1 MSAIETL
8 PVGEHAVRFRIPH
21 AAPRAALLAWL
32 LEQPGVIDASLA
44 AEHALVV
51 FRDAPTPI
59 ELPVLTSTTSRE
71 VEEHVIRVIYDGED
85 LDDVARRAS
94 LTREEVIAHHTSRAL
109 EVAFL
114 GFCPG
119 FAYLVGLDDALAAIS
134 RRGTPRARVPANTV
148 AIAGGYCGIYPA
160 AMPGG
165 WHLLGLAL
173 DARLLDGEAPRLRVG
188 DRVRFV
194 AA

>member
-1 MSAIETL
+1 MSALETV
-8 PVGEHAVRFRIPH
+8 PVGEHAVRFLIP
-21 AAPRAALLAWL
+21 AGTQRAALLAWL
-32 LEQPGVIDASLA
+32 LDQPGVIDASLA

-51 FRDAPTPI
+51 FRDMPTPI
-59 ELPVLTSTTSRE
+59 ALPALTSTTSRE
-71 VEEHVIRVIYDGED
+71 SEEHVIRVIYDGED
-85 LDDVARRAS
+85 LDDVAQRAA
-94 LTREEVIAHHTSRAL
+94 LTRDELIAHHTARAL

-119 FAYLVGLDDALAAIS
+119 FAYLVGLDEALAAIS
-134 RRGTPRARVPANTV
+134 RHGTPRARVPANSV

-160 AMPGG
+160 ATPGG
-165 WHLLGLAL
+165 WRLLGRAL

-194 AA
+194 AT